1 MEFLSAGLDI
11 HPQAQ
16 PRALEQE
23 VILVP
28 FLIAAVILLKPDAIV
43 LQEQLERLL
52 PELALEHLLLLIV
65 KAAGVE
71 VMPVRSIGPGT
82 AGIVQRLLI
91 ERPFNDILRPEF
103 RHPQTHCI
111 TPSHWFLFPV

>member
-1 MEFLSAGLDI
+1 MLNRWIKPNEDLQKVLDKAI
-11 HPQAQ
+11 AEEL
-16 PRALEQE
+16 RALAVETE
-23 VILVP
+23 TVLWT
-28 FLIAAVILLKPDAIV
+28 AAQV
-43 LQEQLERLL
+43 ERLL
-52 PELALEHLLLLIV
+52 PELALEHLLLLLV

-103 RHPQTHCI
+103 RHPQAHCI
-111 TPSHWFLFPV
+111 TSSH